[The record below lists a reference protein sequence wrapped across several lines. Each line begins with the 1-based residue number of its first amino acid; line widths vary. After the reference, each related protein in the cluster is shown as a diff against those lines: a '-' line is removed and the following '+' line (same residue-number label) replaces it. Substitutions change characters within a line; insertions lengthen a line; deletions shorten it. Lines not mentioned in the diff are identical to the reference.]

1 MGTVTLASET
11 VKAITGTAS
20 GSTPQAKDGY
30 KFVGWYTDEACTISV
45 DKEWVDADN
54 KLTPDKTKNYGTEE
68 KPIMGYEAATYYAK
82 FEDDVAQLTIT
93 KEGADLTDENQSF
106 VFTVTGP
113 NSYSERVVICGNG
126 SVTIKNLK
134 PGTYTVAE
142 EGWSWRY
149 TGNGPINATIS
160 ALEPGSVTFTN
171 VRQTEES
178 HSTNGW
184 KWLGGDAYVN
194 NPFN

>member
-1 MGTVTLASET
+1 
-11 VKAITGTAS
+11 
-20 GSTPQAKDGY
+20 
-30 KFVGWYTDEACTISV
+30 
-45 DKEWVDADN
+45 
-54 KLTPDKTKNYGTEE
+54 
-68 KPIMGYEAATYYAK
+68 MGYEDATYYAK

-93 KEGADLTDENQSF
+93 KQGAIPVDENQSF

-134 PGTYTVAE
+134 PGTYTVTE

-149 TGNGPINATIS
+149 TGSGSIGADIS
-160 ALEPGSVTFTN
+160 ARTPGNVTFTN

-184 KWLGGDAYVN
+184 KWLGGDAYKLN
-194 NPFN
+194 SFN

>member
-1 MGTVTLASET
+1 MGTVTPASET

-30 KFVGWYTDEACTISV
+30 KFVGWYTDEACTIPV

-54 KLTPDKTKNYGTEE
+54 KLVPGKTENYGTEE
-68 KPIMGYEAATYYAK
+68 KPIMGYEDATYYAK

-93 KEGADLTDENQSF
+93 KQGAIPVDENQSF
-106 VFTVTGP
+106 VFIVTGP
-113 NSYSERVVICGNG
+113 NGYRERVVIYGNG

-134 PGTYTVAE
+134 PGTYTVTE

-149 TGNGPINATIS
+149 TGNGPIGATIS
-160 ALEPGSVTFTN
+160 ALKPGSVTFNN

-184 KWLGGDAYVN
+184 KWLGGDAYKLN
-194 NPFN
+194 SFN